1 YPAPAVGKRATTD
14 IDELVQ
20 NDDRSQNEASSS
32 YQNSSPDHRQ
42 QSIQPVAGTLPK
54 SANSLSNA
62 ARGLLMR
69 LLERDPRVRIRNLRQ
84 LQQSAF
90 YMKYNFEHVKTKKVS
105 PRSIL
110 ERHFP
115 DSATESPKNIRMNS
129 LGAFTNKSSHTHD
142 TQTLNNLWI
151 KQRGAPCGNRTSYM
165 ARLPSYRASPAVLE
179 FNYQE
184 KNIV

>member
-1 YPAPAVGKRATTD
+1 MK
-14 IDELVQ
+14 
-20 NDDRSQNEASSS
+20 NDDRSQNGASSSS

-42 QSIQPVAGTLPK
+42 QSIQPVAGTLPE
-54 SANSLSNA
+54 SASCLSNA

-90 YMKYNFEHVKTKKVS
+90 YMKYNFEQVKTKKIS

-115 DSATESPKNIRMNS
+115 GGSSESPMNIRMVNQKMFP
-129 LGAFTNKSSHTHD
+129 AFD
-142 TQTLNNLWI
+142 QPTLI
-151 KQRGAPCGNRTSYM
+151 
-165 ARLPSYRASPAVLE
+165 
-179 FNYQE
+179 
-184 KNIV
+184 